1 MQKFKIAVIRE
12 IEADSADEAALLM
25 YQELS
30 KAAAPLIYTLMEGA
44 QVSGEI
50 VLDRK
55 VAEEFAEIDHTA
67 DPGNW

>member
-30 KAAAPLIYTLMEGA
+30 KEAAPLVYAVMEGTQA
-44 QVSGEI
+44 SGEI

-55 VAEEFAEIDHTA
+55 AAEEFAEIDHTA